1 MFWLVIIAMIAGTY
15 YIVQWG
21 KKKAAQ
27 QGRED
32 AEREMQARPIQP
44 AAPFTSTSLPPLP
57 PPLPAVPF
65 DLSKGRVTAQL
76 IQEIG
81 RWSESDAA
89 NALGV
94 PTKARQPRQGDGYHQ
109 DDYAYVDSA
118 GVTHTVALFFTQ
130 GRLSSIAAYPQGL
143 NFVEVRQSLGEPIP
157 HPDMAHL
164 DALDPNPAYDYGNMW
179 VHCDP
184 SGGVRL
190 FAVKNASAAA
200 AFLSGASWTT
210 RVP

>member
-32 AEREMQARPIQP
+32 AEREMQPRAAQP
-44 AAPFTSTSLPPLP
+44 AAQFPPAPLP
-57 PPLPAVPF
+57 PPPPAAPF

-76 IQEIG
+76 ATQIG
-81 RWSESDAA
+81 RWSESDATA
-89 NALGV
+89 ALGA
-94 PTKARQPRQGDGYHQ
+94 PTKPRPPKPSGEHI

-118 GVTHTVALFFTQ
+118 GVPHNVALAFNR
-130 GRLSSIAAYPQGL
+130 GRLIAVTAYMQGL
-143 NFVEVRQSLGEPIP
+143 SFQEVKQTLGEPIP
-157 HPDMAHL
+157 HPEAA
-164 DALDPNPAYDYGNMW
+164 ALQAAMVDPAYDYGSMW
-179 VHCDP
+179 VFVDKTD
-184 SGGVRL
+184 GVR
-190 FAVKNASAAA
+190 FFSIRNASAAA